1 MRVLYFTEK
10 DSPHDRRFLNA
21 LSKTEHQVFAL
32 RQHGCQPL
40 SPEGI
45 TELDWPE
52 GRPDWSNWDGWE
64 EGKKKFNA
72 LMKEIKPDLVHAGP
86 IQGPAL
92 LAALSGF
99 HPIVTMSWGSDL
111 LRTAQRSPWT
121 HWATQFTLDRT
132 DVFIGDCQTVAD
144 EAARYGFP
152 RKKMML
158 FPWGVD
164 LAYFSPAHGR
174 QAGQELR
181 QSLGWEEKFVI
192 LCNRTWAPVYGVDV
206 LAEGFKQAI
215 LENPNLRL
223 LLAGDGPDAE
233 KIWTI
238 LSPVDQQVHFLGRI
252 GLDALPGLYA
262 AADLFVSPSHCD
274 GSSVSLMEALACGK
288 PVLVSDIPSNRE
300 WVKPGKV
307 GDLFWDDDADSLARG
322 LLRLAV
328 DPERLAYGLRAR
340 LLAEERANWDRNF
353 QELLRAYRLAVRA

>member
-10 DSPHDRRFLNA
+10 DSPHDRRFLNT

-32 RQHGCQPL
+32 RQQDCQALTPQ
-40 SPEGI
+40 EI
-45 TELDWPE
+45 TELDWPD
-52 GRPDWSNWDGWE
+52 GRPDWSNWCGWE
-64 EGKKKFNA
+64 EGKRQFKA
-72 LMKEIKPDLVHAGP
+72 LIKEIKPDLVHAGP

-111 LRTAQRSPWT
+111 LRTAQRSPWMR
-121 HWATQFTLDRT
+121 WATQFTLDRT
-132 DVFIGDCQTVAD
+132 DIFVGDCQAVAD

-152 RKKMML
+152 RKKMVL

-164 LAYFSPAHGR
+164 LAYFSPEQGR

-181 QSLGWEEKFVI
+181 KSLGWEDKFVV
-192 LCNRTWAPVYGVDV
+192 LCNRSWAPVYGVDV
-206 LAEGFKQAI
+206 LAEGFKQAV

-223 LLAGDGPDAE
+223 LLAGDGPDAKKIRAILAPVE
-233 KIWTI
+233 K
-238 LSPVDQQVHFLGRI
+238 QVHFPGRV

-262 AADLFVSPSHCD
+262 AADLFISPSHCD

-300 WVKPGKV
+300 WVIPGEE
-307 GDLFWDDDADSLARG
+307 GDLFWDGDADSLARG
-322 LLRLAV
+322 LLSLAV
-328 DPERLAYGLRAR
+328 DQNLKTYGLRAR
-340 LLAEERANWDRNF
+340 LLAEEKADWDRNF
-353 QELLRAYRLAVRA
+353 QKLIQAYHRALQE

>member
-10 DSPHDRRFLNA
+10 DSPHDRRFLIA

-32 RQHGCQPL
+32 RQHDCQPL
-40 SPEGI
+40 TPEGI
-45 TELDWPE
+45 TELDWPD
-52 GRPDWSNWDGWE
+52 GRPDWSNWCGWE

-111 LRTAQRSPWT
+111 LRTAQRSPWM

-132 DVFIGDCQTVAD
+132 DVFVGDCRTVAD

-152 RKKMML
+152 GKKMVL

-164 LAYFSPAHGR
+164 LAYFSPEHGR
-174 QAGQELR
+174 QVGQALR
-181 QSLGWEEKFVI
+181 RSLGWEENFVV
-192 LCNRTWAPVYGVDV
+192 LCNRTWANVYGVDV
-206 LAEGFKQAI
+206 LAEGFKRAVQ
-215 LENPNLRL
+215 ENPNLRL

-233 KIWTI
+233 KIRAI
-238 LSPVDQQVHFLGRI
+238 LDPVHEKVHFTGI
-252 GLDALPGLYA
+252 VGLQDLPGLYA
-262 AADLFVSPSHCD
+262 AADLFVSPSHSD

-300 WVKPGKV
+300 WVRPGKV
-307 GDLFWDDDADSLARG
+307 GDLFWDGDADSLARG
-322 LLRLAV
+322 LLSLAV

-340 LLAEERANWDRNF
+340 LLAEERANWDQNF
-353 QELLRAYRLAVRA
+353 QRLLHAYRLAMKE